1 MSAFDSDT
9 TNRPCTPGPAPASG
23 PLCDVD
29 GECVTHTG
37 VGRDTNSTVRTHA
50 ELADTVHNAAIPTA
64 DQADQLQR
72 WLSFLEP
79 RFACGERHSSTHAS
93 WVFRGVERDSN
104 TAVAVKLLKDSRR
117 ELRNAFSV
125 EALLLSQLEHPGIV
139 RYMAHGELAEGGAY
153 IVTEWLEGEELGA
166 RLARG
171 PLAVGEAITL
181 VARAANVL
189 AAAHERGIVHLDLK
203 PSNLFLADGD
213 LANIRLLDFGIARL
227 TRSVVSDPDEDFVA
241 GTPGYMAPEQVLGEA
256 LSPATDVFALGCVLY
271 RCIAGRRIFEG
282 NQIELMTKTVEET
295 VPLLGS
301 ILADVHPVLDQL
313 LASMLNPDPAKRP
326 ADATQVLAEIAAL
339 PPELLDDIAP
349 SARALLSP
357 SGLTVAERVPTT
369 VVLVRHAPADRAAL
383 ASSADGRKRYSSYFE
398 TLADGSW
405 IALPRGNATLLDQS
419 LHAARLTLDVRA
431 QWPRAAIAVVAG
443 RTVDRAATPQLHEL
457 LAEAE
462 ACVASA
468 RAGQIL
474 LDPASAALVSDKFL
488 LAEVESGALL
498 LAERSASLAED
509 RFAGSTP
516 CLGREAELTSLLSLA
531 RDAFER
537 SKARVVLLTGLAG
550 IGKSSLLA
558 EFLRRIVP
566 SAGGERPTVWSVYA
580 DPMSA
585 GSALHLVSAIV
596 EAEPGPASSGLLRLL
611 NPDEPDSMRAGEL
624 RPAGSVE
631 AVHRALTE
639 HVEARLAQGPLLLCL
654 EDIHWAD
661 LGSLRAIDHL
671 LSALSDRP
679 LLIAA
684 TARPEVHELYP
695 DLWQR
700 RSVQDLRLSE
710 LSEADAERVVAL
722 RLGPAPGDV
731 RARIVQRARGN
742 AFLLHELIRAEVEG
756 RGDEISETAQG
767 VVQSR
772 LRALAPDARRVL
784 RAASILGDPFTPRG
798 VTFLLGEG
806 SDESDVE
813 RWLNLLVSREV
824 LRRRDDAQP
833 SKTALVFAH
842 ALMRDAAYDLLT
854 ESDRTL
860 GHQLAARWFET
871 AERSDPMITALHHAR
886 AGDSAGAGRWYFRG
900 TLEAFK
906 IGDFS
911 ATTGAAEQA
920 LACEL
925 NQQQRGHVQA
935 VAAHAYRLLGNVEQS
950 KRLSADALRSL
961 PPNSPLWR
969 EAARTA
975 MMAGAS
981 TGRHRDG

>member
-1 MSAFDSDT
+1 M
-9 TNRPCTPGPAPASG
+9 
-23 PLCDVD
+23 
-29 GECVTHTG
+29 
-37 VGRDTNSTVRTHA
+37 
-50 ELADTVHNAAIPTA
+50 
-64 DQADQLQR
+64 
-72 WLSFLEP
+72 
-79 RFACGERHSSTHAS
+79 
-93 WVFRGVERDSN
+93 
-104 TAVAVKLLKDSRR
+104 
-117 ELRNAFSV
+117 
-125 EALLLSQLEHPGIV
+125 
-139 RYMAHGELAEGGAY
+139 
-153 IVTEWLEGEELGA
+153 
-166 RLARG
+166 
-171 PLAVGEAITL
+171 
-181 VARAANVL
+181 
-189 AAAHERGIVHLDLK
+189 
-203 PSNLFLADGD
+203 
-213 LANIRLLDFGIARL
+213 
-227 TRSVVSDPDEDFVA
+227 
-241 GTPGYMAPEQVLGEA
+241 
-256 LSPATDVFALGCVLY
+256 
-271 RCIAGRRIFEG
+271 
-282 NQIELMTKTVEET
+282 
-295 VPLLGS
+295 
-301 ILADVHPVLDQL
+301 
-313 LASMLNPDPAKRP
+313 
-326 ADATQVLAEIAAL
+326 
-339 PPELLDDIAP
+339 
-349 SARALLSP
+349 SP
-357 SGLTVAERVPTT
+357 SGLTAAERVPTT

-383 ASSADGRKRYSSYFE
+383 ASSIDGRKRYSSYFE

-405 IALPRGNATLLDQS
+405 IALPRGNATLLDQTV
-419 LHAARLTLDVRA
+419 HAARLTLDVHA
-431 QWPRAAIAVVAG
+431 QWPNAAIALVAG

-488 LAEVESGALL
+488 LAEVVGAGALL
-498 LAERSASLAED
+498 LAERSASLAEE
-509 RFAGSTP
+509 RFAGSTS

-531 RDAFER
+531 HEAFER

-550 IGKSSLLA
+550 IGKSRLLA
-558 EFLRRIVP
+558 EFLRRLVP
-566 SAGGERPTVWSVYA
+566 PAGRGERPTVWSVYA

-596 EAEPGPASSGLLRLL
+596 EAEPGAASSALLRLL
-611 NPDEPDSMRAGEL
+611 NPDEPDSLRAGEL

-639 HVEARLAQGPLLLCL
+639 HVEAQLVQGPLLLCL

-671 LSALSDRP
+671 LAALSDRP

-710 LSEADAERVVAL
+710 LSEADAERVVTL
-722 RLGPAPGDV
+722 RLGAAPGDV

-833 SKTALVFAH
+833 SKTALVFGH

-860 GHQLAARWFET
+860 GHQLAARWFEA
-871 AERSDPMITALHHAR
+871 AERSNPMITAFHHAR
-886 AGDSAGAGRWYFRG
+886 AGDSAGAGRWYFRA

-911 ATTGAAEQA
+911 ATTGTAEHA

-925 NQQQRGHVQA
+925 NQHQRGHVQA

-950 KRLSADALRSL
+950 KHLSAEALRLL